1 MRKNLEQAVSAGDE
15 IWIFLD
21 SIDEAR
27 LKDPGDF
34 ERALKRL
41 KLHIKNNLQNI
52 HIVLT
57 SRTGAWRPK
66 DDAAR
71 LDDWFPYDPPKKSF
85 SNDEEEADM
94 DNEWDDEIVP
104 GFNTPQVEEDNNSSI
119 KYYTFLPL
127 DSERMLLF
135 ADARGLENAS
145 AFVSEIKRLDIQGLA
160 GRPKDLDDLIL
171 FWRDHGRLGNRR
183 EIVDKNIKRKL
194 AEDDPDRAEKDPL
207 SIEKALAGAKKLAAA
222 VALTHHSKVI
232 VPDRSSSGE
241 GISVQSVLADWLPK
255 ECSALLGRPIFE
267 PETYGFVRFD
277 HRDSREFLAA
287 SWFFD
292 LIERRS
298 VAHARRATLLQD
310 PIWHRR
316 RGAELTSYSAVAC
329 NSRSRD
335 P

>member
-1 MRKNLEQAVSAGDE
+1 MSGGLTSASSWSDILSEYRVVILSSAGTGKTWEILHQCRKLHLDGKPAFFLRLEDLAGEWEIAFEIWGGDAEGLDQAVKAGDE

-27 LKDPGDF
+27 LEKIRGDF

-66 DDAAR
+66 EDATR

-135 ADARGLENAS
+135 AEARGLEDAS

-160 GRPKDLDDLIL
+160 GRPKDLDDLIP
-171 FWRDHGRLGNRR
+171 FWWRPRATGKSARDRRKITSSASLWRMIRTAQRKTRYPLGRL
-183 EIVDKNIKRKL
+183 
-194 AEDDPDRAEKDPL
+194 
-207 SIEKALAGAKKLAAA
+207 
-222 VALTHHSKVI
+222 
-232 VPDRSSSGE
+232 
-241 GISVQSVLADWLPK
+241 
-255 ECSALLGRPIFE
+255 
-267 PETYGFVRFD
+267 
-277 HRDSREFLAA
+277 
-287 SWFFD
+287 
-292 LIERRS
+292 
-298 VAHARRATLLQD
+298 
-310 PIWHRR
+310 
-316 RGAELTSYSAVAC
+316 
-329 NSRSRD
+329 
-335 P
+335 